1 VDFVADLDTFD
12 EVLTL
17 TNDGVLLR
25 VDVSADELLGLE
37 AAPDADWAARRS
49 LAIGRTSLG
58 PVYWCAGETPATVN
72 VLIGPDGELWFL
84 CLVLSEKTVRDILV
98 LARRAAGG

>member
-25 VDVSADELLGLE
+25 VEVSAD
-37 AAPDADWAARRS
+37 DADWAARRS
-49 LAIGRTSLG
+49 LAVGRTSLG

-72 VLIGPDGELWFL
+72 VLIGPDDELWFL

>member
-25 VDVSADELLGLE
+25 VEVSAD
-37 AAPDADWAARRS
+37 DADWAARRS

-58 PVYWCAGETPATVN
+58 PVYWCARGDTS
-72 VLIGPDGELWFL
+72 DGER
-84 CLVLSEKTVRDILV
+84 SDRP
-98 LARRAAGG
+98 G

>member
-25 VDVSADELLGLE
+25 VEVSAD
-37 AAPDADWAARRS
+37 DADWAARRS

-72 VLIGPDGELWFL
+72 VLIGPDDELWFL